1 MADNVLASFMVAL
14 GFNVNQSSLGAAK
27 KSVADYER
35 AVREAE
41 KRIED
46 ARWAGAKTEE
56 EVAKLTRELNL
67 KLAREGLERA
77 KEIEKKEK
85 EAAKRRKEDE
95 AAFVKGMERMAL
107 AAAAAATAISYAFA
121 KVAGSFDNLSF
132 QAQRAGTSVQSLKA
146 LQYAFSQTGGS
157 AQQASAA
164 VDSFTTALRNNPGLR
179 QFVKDLGV
187 DNKLQGVDKLLA
199 TVEALNREPY
209 EVAVQHAEMLG
220 ISERDY
226 NLLRRQ
232 MEAVKQYRAEYD
244 ETAKRFGL
252 NSEKAAA
259 ASQAFQRD
267 LTRLQ
272 STAGV
277 LADKLLTSLAPA
289 IQSLID
295 RFQAWVD
302 SNPGVLDKILGDI
315 SKAVISV
322 SEGIGG
328 LLAQIAGDG
337 GEEFLKKWDA
347 FAERAERFARAVE
360 RIVLGIEKFLRF
372 TGLLN
377 REAVPGLGGLVTAY
391 REFGHNTFGSGTDGA
406 GTPGSTSDDRNWWQR
421 RAPRW
426 AGGRDAPSPQG
437 GVPPGS
443 SAGNLTALYEAEA
456 KRAGIDPRIL
466 HGIRAGESLHSDKY
480 DVKSDAQEDSYGP
493 FQLNRRGG
501 LGQEFEK
508 ETGLDLHDPK
518 TIPAQVR
525 WAAEHI
531 KKRLARDPNYNPGSE
546 WYGYKGLR
554 NADPS
559 WGDSGYKP
567 GQVGGNVDPV
577 NGVGGLEQSQGAA
590 TRNQAITDALQRQI
604 VAAATAAG
612 VNAEVYS
619 GGQDE
624 SGPHR
629 TGSHRHDHGNAA
641 DLKLYTLGA
650 DGKRRYLDMTNDAD
664 RVVMEKFIKESVKA
678 GANGVGAAIDYMGAN
693 GIHVGGGSPSAWGAG
708 GSSANAPDWVKR
720 AHEEGMAA
728 RNRPSAPNVD
738 PQAALRPAAPMGAA
752 GVTNNST
759 SRAVSQNIVNNVT
772 VQGSNNP
779 REHGR
784 IMESSL
790 SRVHGLALANAQS
803 AVA

>member
-85 EAAKRRKEDE
+85 EAAKRRKEDG

-107 AAAAAATAISYAFA
+107 AAAAAATAISYAVA

-220 ISERDY
+220 ISEQDY

-244 ETAKRFGL
+244 ATAKRIRL
-252 NSEKAAA
+252 NSDEAARAAA
-259 ASQAFQRD
+259 AFQRT

-272 STAGV
+272 ATASALGE
-277 LADKLLTSLAPA
+277 KLLIQLAPA
-289 IQSLID
+289 LERIAKGFNDWIEANPDKLERILQSI
-295 RFQAWVD
+295 
-302 SNPGVLDKILGDI
+302 SNAIVWLTEKITGM
-315 SKAVISV
+315 V
-322 SEGIGG
+322 
-328 LLAQIAGDG
+328 QWFAGSDG
-337 GEEFLKKWDA
+337 EAFMKRWDA
-347 FAERAERFARAVE
+347 FSERIKSIAHAFEVIFGLLQKIARVTHLSTILGGYDKIINGILAGPAAFERAN
-360 RIVLGIEKFLRF
+360 G
-372 TGLLN
+372 G
-377 REAVPGLGGLVTAY
+377 PGVGG
-391 REFGHNTFGSGTDGA
+391 
-406 GTPGSTSDDRNWWQR
+406 GTPGSVQDDRNWWQR

-525 WAAEHI
+525 WVSELI
-531 KKRLARDPNYNPGSE
+531 KKRGPSILNQF
-546 WYGYKGLR
+546 YGYKGPR
-554 NADPS
+554 DADPK

-567 GQVGGNVDPV
+567 SQVGGNVDPV
-577 NGVGGLEQSQGAA
+577 NGVGGLEQSQGGA

>member
-85 EAAKRRKEDE
+85 EAAKRRKEDG

-107 AAAAAATAISYAFA
+107 AAAAAATAISYAVA

-209 EVAVQHAEMLG
+209 EVAVRHAEMLG

-244 ETAKRFGL
+244 ETTRRFGL
-252 NSEKAAA
+252 NSEKAAE
-259 ASQAFQRD
+259 ASQAFQRA

-272 STAGV
+272 ATAGV
-277 LADKLLTSLAPA
+277 LADKLMASLAPA
-289 IQSLID
+289 IQNIVD
-295 RFQAWVD
+295 RFQKWVD
-302 SNPGVLDKILGDI
+302 TNPGVLEKIINDI
-315 SKAVISV
+315 AKAIISAAEAIGRFL
-322 SEGIGG
+322 SE
-328 LLAQIAGDG
+328 IAGDN
-337 GEEFLKKWDA
+337 GEAFLKRWDA
-347 FAERAERFARAVE
+347 FILRAERFARMIE
-360 RIVLGIEKFLRF
+360 RIVYGVER
-372 TGLLN
+372 LLKLLHLTSGTRTWMGDN
-377 REAVPGLGGLVTAY
+377 DRTIAALNAISGGPGGAGGGVPGSV
-391 REFGHNTFGSGTDGA
+391 H
-406 GTPGSTSDDRNWWQR
+406 DDRNWWQR

-567 GQVGGNVDPV
+567 SQVGGNVDPV